1 MKFIVDFIPIVNSV
15 VLKEPYE
22 FVVFRAG
29 LYLELANLKELVDEY
44 RTGTP
49 EDASSQTKQ
58 AMYDVAQRCGMLSDV
73 PLLAIPNDKST
84 TVTATELPESLS
96 VDSFNAW
103 VLELS
108 VYLNVLQDRLFSSG
122 LHILGNNPSEEE
134 VNSYLNA
141 YFGDKANDDIL
152 REVHAKVREQPK
164 SSHGWL
170 AEFLDQFVQL
180 FGGQEAEVDET
191 EHDSVV
197 DEATSITQ
205 ALLKSHEELSS
216 LVTGLDGGY
225 IKPKP
230 GGDLLR
236 DGPSV
241 LPTGRN
247 THALDPYRMP
257 SPGAWARG
265 QRAAQEIIRQ
275 HRQANNGNYP
285 ETVAVTLWGLDAIK
299 TRGESVAIVLEL
311 VGARPVKEG
320 TGRIVRFDLVPIEE
334 LGRPRVDVLASL
346 SGIFRDSFANIV
358 DLLDDMFE
366 RAANADEPVAM
377 NYIKKHADELAGEG
391 ITERTAARLF
401 SNPPGDYGNMVNEVV
416 GTGDWDESESLGEVW
431 RGRNVFSYGRNEGTS
446 TTSGTARPEVLDKL
460 LSTTERIVQE
470 IDSVEYGLSDIQE
483 YYSGPGAMKKAA
495 ENRKSVDDS
504 TGEKKKVTLSVIEAF
519 GGGDD
524 GSVPVKDVEE
534 VLRMEYRSKL
544 LNPKWRDAMLAQGS
558 GGAYEVSQRM
568 TAMIGW
574 SATAQVDNFV
584 FDQAAERYA
593 LDEEVAAKL
602 QKSNPE
608 AFKNVVR
615 RLLEAAGRGM
625 WDTDDD
631 TLDKLRDLYADADD
645 LIEQGGSIESSSIL
659 TQRK

>member
-1 MKFIVDFIPIVNSV
+1 MPIINAVPLNRLSV
-15 VLKEPYE
+15 PLSC
-22 FVVFRAG
+22 RAG
-29 LYLELANLKELVDEY
+29 LYLELASLKELVDEY
-44 RTGTP
+44 RSGSP
-49 EDASSQTKQ
+49 EDASPEIKQ
-58 AMYDVAQRCGMLSDV
+58 AMFDVAQRCGMLSDV
-73 PLLAIPNDKST
+73 PLMEVPNDKST
-84 TVTATELPESLS
+84 TITSVELPDSLS
-96 VDSFNAW
+96 PEVFNAW

-122 LHILGNNPSEEE
+122 LHVFGNDPTEDE

-141 YFGDKANDDIL
+141 YFGDKVDEDIL
-152 REVHAKVREQPK
+152 REVHAKVRDEQKDSPGLFSGLLESIK
-164 SSHGWL
+164 S
-170 AEFLDQFVQL
+170 L
-180 FGGQEAEVDET
+180 FGGEEETPVAEI
-191 EHDSVV
+191 EHSVV
-197 DEATSITQ
+197 DQAVSITH
-205 ALLKSHEELSS
+205 ALQKSHEELGS
-216 LVTGLDGGY
+216 LVGGLDGGY

-257 SPGAWARG
+257 SPGAWSRG

-275 HRQANNGNYP
+275 HREANGGNYP

-320 TGRIVRFDLVPIEE
+320 TGRIVRYDLVPLEE
-334 LGRPRVDVLASL
+334 LGRPRIDVLASL

-366 RAANADEPVAM
+366 RAANADEPVSM

-391 ITERTAARLF
+391 VTGRTAARLF

-416 GTGDWDESESLGEVW
+416 GTGDWDQTESLGEVW

-446 TTSGTARPEVLDKL
+446 ASAGTARPEVLDKL
-460 LSTTERIVQE
+460 LATTERIVQE

-495 ENRKSVDDS
+495 ENRKGEDPS

-524 GSVPVKDVEE
+524 GAVPVKDVEE

-544 LNPKWRDAMLAQGS
+544 LNPKWRDSMLAQGS

-625 WDTDDD
+625 WETDDD

-645 LIEQGGSIESSSIL
+645 LIEQGSSSPVL
-659 TQRK
+659 SKK